1 MTNGSKTHNGAK
13 GSATLRHKYSVMKL
27 SLGTA
32 QLGVDYGINNA
43 VGYLTDDQADAVLDA
58 AVDSGFTMVDVS
70 YAYGTASERIGR
82 FLRRRPGA
90 LSVVLKVHAAL
101 SPEMIRERQAKCR
114 DLIGEVAYTMLWTSG
129 QRIVTLNPRLV
140 DGVSVNTVA
149 EAVAA
154 GVAFSI
160 IQVPASVL
168 DGRMDEVIKRLQSKH
183 RFVQVRSLLLQGL
196 LAAHPKTGPVGR
208 YGRSALPGE
217 AMPYLLALRR
227 LADDFDMSMVE
238 LAIRWVWQIN
248 PDVAIVGAE
257 TPEQVRAIARAWKRG
272 PLPVELVG
280 QVLELRADV
289 PELVI
294 SPRMW
299 AQAFDFTTGEG

>member
-1 MTNGSKTHNGAK
+1 MQ
-13 GSATLRHKYSVMKL
+13 L

-43 VGYLTDDQADAVLDA
+43 VGYLTDDQADAVLEA
-58 AVDSGFTMVDVS
+58 AADSGFSMLDVS

-114 DLIGEVAYTMLWTSG
+114 DLIGEVAYTMLWTGGQDITALDPWLASG
-129 QRIVTLNPRLV
+129 M
-140 DGVSVNTVA
+140 SVYTVEEA
-149 EAVAA
+149 ETASH
-154 GVAFSI
+154 AFSV

-168 DGRMDEVIKRLQSKH
+168 DGRMDDEIKRLQSKGKI
-183 RFVQVRSLLLQGL
+183 VQVRSLLLQGL
-196 LAAHPKTGPVGR
+196 LAAHPKTGPAGR
-208 YGRSALPGE
+208 YGSPSLPGD

-227 LADDFDMSMVE
+227 LADDFDMDIVE
-238 LAIRWVWQIN
+238 LAIRWVWEIS

-257 TPEQVRAIARAWKRG
+257 TPEQVRAIAGAWKRG
-272 PLPVELVG
+272 SLPVELVE

-294 SPRMW
+294 TPRMW
-299 AQAFDFTTGEG
+299 NQSFDFTTEDTDAS

>member
-1 MTNGSKTHNGAK
+1 MQ
-13 GSATLRHKYSVMKL
+13 L

-43 VGYLTDDQADAVLDA
+43 VGYLTDDQADAVLEA
-58 AVDSGFTMVDVS
+58 AADSGFTMLDVS

-101 SPEMIRERQAKCR
+101 SPEMIRERQSKCH
-114 DLIGEVAYTMLWTSG
+114 DLIGDVAYTMLWTSG
-129 QRIVTLNPRLV
+129 QRIVMLNPRLV

-168 DGRMDEVIKRLQSKH
+168 DGRMDAEIKRLRSNGH
-183 RFVQVRSLLLQGL
+183 IVQVRSLLLQGL
-196 LAAHPKTGPVGR
+196 LAAHPKTGPVGS
-208 YGRSALPGE
+208 YSNPALPSE

-227 LADDFDMSMVE
+227 LADDFDMNIVE
-238 LAIRWVWQIN
+238 LAIRWVWEIS

-257 TPEQVRAIARAWKRG
+257 TPEQVRAIAGAWKRG
-272 PLPVELVG
+272 SLPVELVE
-280 QVLELRADV
+280 QLHEIRADV

-294 SPRMW
+294 TPRMW
-299 AQAFDFTTGEG
+299 NQSFDFTTGEG